1 VDSYRPL
8 EYQVFVL
15 RFWRESTSGTWRGQ
29 IVHLPDQET
38 TSFASWDQ
46 AQEFVDQFVMDAQRG
61 IGNLADDDGS
71 GPPA

>member
-1 VDSYRPL
+1 MNSYRPL
-8 EYQVFVL
+8 VYQVFVL
-15 RFWRESTSGTWRGQ
+15 RLWREGTSGTWRGQ

-38 TSFASWDQ
+38 TSFANWDQ
-46 AQEFVDQFVMDAQRG
+46 AKAFIGQFVLEMG